1 MSTLYDIPLVLLNG
15 QSASMADFRG
25 QVILVVNVASRCG
38 FTPQY
43 AGLQSLYLQYQAQG
57 FVVLGFPCNQFG
69 SQESGSE
76 DEIAEFCSLNYGVS
90 FPIFAKTD
98 VNGEAAHPLYQY
110 LKSQQSGFLGTENI
124 KWNFTKFLID
134 REGRV
139 VSRHSSMTK
148 PEELAQEVESLL

>member
-43 AGLQSLYLQYQAQG
+43 AGLQSLYQQYQAQG

-69 SQESGSE
+69 GQESGSE

-139 VSRHSSMTK
+139 VSRHSSMSK